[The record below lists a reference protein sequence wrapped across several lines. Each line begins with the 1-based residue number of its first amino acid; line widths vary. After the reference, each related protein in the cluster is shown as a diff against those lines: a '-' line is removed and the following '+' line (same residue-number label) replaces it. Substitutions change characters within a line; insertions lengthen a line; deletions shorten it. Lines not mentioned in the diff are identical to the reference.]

1 MNFYLKYRPQT
12 IADLDLTFVRET
24 LTAALGGKSLPHA
37 WLFCGPKGTGKT
49 SAARIVAKA
58 VNCSEKLNFPEPCNR
73 CANCQAIT
81 RGTAMD
87 VLEIDAASNR
97 GIDDIRDLKDK
108 IKLTPSSLKY
118 KVYIIDEVH
127 MLTKEAFNALL
138 KTLEE
143 PPEHAIFILCTT
155 EPEKLPDTVVSRC
168 LTIRFAKASSE
179 ELIRS
184 LKRVAAAEKLK
195 LKDEVFKQIAV
206 AADGSFRDAVMLLEH
221 PVDLKPI
228 KLDEWLVLVYQK
240 QIKEALDWLQTAWQK
255 GVRPRPFLL
264 AAIERLRR
272 VLLKRLGVGEA
283 EDIGEIN
290 DAAGLKTLLQRLL
303 LAAGE
308 IKDSA
313 IETLPVELAVVDWCQ
328 SGGSAPKSSP
338 VPAVAKAKAGEAE
351 ILSKWPQVLEAVKPL
366 NHSLQALLR
375 ATEPV
380 GIEDGFLLIRVYY
393 QFHKDRLEEERYRAM
408 VEQVA
413 SKVLV
418 TPVKIKFF
426 LNAKQADQ
434 NIIKTAEE
442 VFGVVS
448 KGGD

>member
-1 MNFYLKYRPQT
+1 MNYYLKYRPQT

-58 VNCSEKLNFPEPCNR
+58 VNCSEKKNFPEPCNR
-73 CANCQAIT
+73 CDNCQAIT

-143 PPEHAIFILCTT
+143 PPEHAIFILATT

-179 ELIRS
+179 ELIGS
-184 LKRVAAAEKLK
+184 LKRVAGAEKLK
-195 LKDEVFKQIAV
+195 LKDEVFQQIAA

-240 QIKEALDWLQTAWQK
+240 QTKEALDWLQTSWQA
-255 GVRPRPFLL
+255 GVRPRPLLL

-272 VLLKRLGVGEA
+272 LLLKRLGVGEA
-283 EDIGEIN
+283 EDIGELN
-290 DAAGLKTLLQRLL
+290 DVAGLKTLLQRLL
-303 LAAGE
+303 VAAGE

-313 IETLPVELAVVDWCQ
+313 IETLPVELAVVDWGQ
-328 SGGSAPKSSP
+328 TGSQPEPEP
-338 VPAVAKAKAGEAE
+338 VKKTKVGDQNV
-351 ILSKWPQVLEAVKPL
+351 LSKWPQVLEAVKPL
-366 NHSLQALLR
+366 NHSLEALLR

-380 GIEDGFLLIRVYY
+380 GLEDGFLLIRVYY

-418 TPVKIKFF
+418 APVKIKFF
-426 LNAKQADQ
+426 LTAKPADQ
-434 NIIKTAEE
+434 GIIKTAEE